1 MKLSYQDL
9 ELGLDHRIN
18 LLGVLCKANNSIGEE
33 INGARISRM
42 LPAVS
47 GLVQVLFVNGALVV
61 LVIALQVERGSCIFL
76 ELLFF

>member
-18 LLGVLCKANNSIGEE
+18 LLGVLGEANNSIGEE
-33 INGARISRM
+33 VNGARISRM

-47 GLVQVLFVNGALVV
+47 GLGQVLLVNGALVV
-61 LVIALQVERGSCIFL
+61 LVIALQV
-76 ELLFF
+76 